1 MMLRTLLLRTSF
13 ALIAAG
19 TAISCDSNS
28 SSPNGPNGQNGP
40 SKTLQQPTF
49 VGSSVGVVKSSTYS
63 ASFVMGAQMP
73 KRTGEQF
80 VVGNAQGETQ

>member
-13 ALIAAG
+13 ALVATG
-19 TAISCDSNS
+19 TAIGCDSNS
-28 SSPNGPNGQNGP
+28 NSQNGQNGV

-73 KRTGEQF
+73 KRTGEKF
-80 VVGNAQGETQ
+80 VVGNAQGDAQ